1 MAQGISTPDPS
12 LSRTHFSTRRGR
24 ATTTHYIH
32 HQVSLMVLRNTTLV
46 PSMGF
51 CIGPASE
58 AGLSAAIRR
67 DRGPPQR
74 RKKEIKKEK
83 RKKESSNIVGICW
96 TPLLTPIWISLKI
109 SPPKEKKAHPGRSST
124 CIIMQNFTPFGRTV
138 AEISVPRQKKTVT
151 SDLISDKTLY

>member
-51 CIGPASE
+51 CIGLASE
-58 AGLSAAIRR
+58 AGLSAGIRR

-83 RKKESSNIVGICW
+83 KEERKQQHIWHLLNATFDPYLDIPKDIATKRKEGTSRTQLYMYHHAKFHAVRPHRRRDICPQ
-96 TPLLTPIWISLKI
+96 T
-109 SPPKEKKAHPGRSST
+109 KK
-124 CIIMQNFTPFGRTV
+124 QL
-138 AEISVPRQKKTVT
+138 PR
-151 SDLISDKTLY
+151 I